1 VKSLQLKQKPI
12 DPIEQVESAKNPILE
27 HVYQDGEKKE
37 DAHKADGGKGRDKL
51 KNRKV
56 KT

>member
-12 DPIEQVESAKNPILE
+12 DLVEYGESAKDSPLE

-37 DAHKADGGKGRDKL
+37 DAHKADGGKDRDK
-51 KNRKV
+51 
-56 KT
+56 